1 MTYYTQ
7 VSKQFC
13 CRRRGLSPREK
24 GVEDNACTVTRG
36 RVPPFL
42 EIFYHKESEGY
53 ITLKKQKGDNILKR
67 MMMLL
72 IDWLVG
78 WVTGAQGDWLL
89 LVGHLSKFKHSNQWY
104 NDKIKKLNVNSGM

>member
-1 MTYYTQ
+1 M
-7 VSKQFC
+7 
-13 CRRRGLSPREK
+13 
-24 GVEDNACTVTRG
+24 

-53 ITLKKQKGDNILKR
+53 ITRKKQKGDDILKR

-89 LVGHLSKFKHSNQWY
+89 LVGHLWKLKQSSQCY
-104 NDKIKKLNVNSGM
+104 NGKIKKLVVKFGI